1 MSKILQV
8 KDLELSFHTFAGE
21 VKAIRG
27 VNFDLNKGETL
38 AIVGES
44 GSGKSVTTKSIMRLL
59 PESSAEFK
67 NGEILFGGE
76 TLQNYLIKKCR
87 KFVGKIFQ

>member
-1 MSKILQV
+1 MKN
-8 KDLELSFHTFAGE
+8 LELSFHTFAGE

-27 VNFDLNKGETL
+27 VNFELYKGETL

-59 PESSAEFK
+59 PES
-67 NGEILFGGE
+67 
-76 TLQNYLIKKCR
+76 
-87 KFVGKIFQ
+87 